1 MSFSASY
8 DRTTKIVSTIVC
20 LGLLAVIFAVHN
32 IILSCLSI
40 FVIILCF
47 AYSPR
52 GYSLV
57 GRSILVERLAGP
69 ARIDLSDVRE
79 ARKATPDDFR
89 GCIRLGGSGGLFGYY
104 GQFSTAKLGRC
115 TWYVTD
121 RSHCIVVV
129 TPAKTVLVS
138 PDNPEAFLDTI
149 RTYAPV
155 SASSTPFSPDL
166 SSPTARSFGALGRVT
181 AIALASIGMG
191 VGIVAFTYS
200 PGVPNYTLT
209 SETLAIHDRLYPV
222 TLRANTVDVDNI
234 RVVDLD
240 RNSEW
245 RPTLRTNGFA
255 NSHYESGWF
264 RAANG
269 QKVRLYRAGGERLV
283 LLPPNTAGNPPVLYQ
298 AEDPDQFAA
307 AVRAAWSVA
316 RNGPQNAGK

>member
-8 DRTTKIVSTIVC
+8 DRTTKIVTTVVC

-52 GYSLV
+52 GYSLA
-57 GRSILVERLAGP
+57 GRSILVQRLAGP

-79 ARKATPDDFR
+79 ARKAAPDDFR

-104 GQFSTAKLGRC
+104 GLFSTAKLGRC

-155 SASSTPFSPDL
+155 SASSPPFSPDL

-181 AIALASIGMG
+181 AIALACIGMG

-200 PGVPNYTLT
+200 PGAPNYTLT

-222 TLRANTVDVDNI
+222 TLRANAVDVANI

-307 AVRAAWSVA
+307 AVRAAWSDAV
-316 RNGPQNAGK
+316 K